1 MFNPVASTW
10 ISYARVGAA
19 ILPTTLLTLIER
31 RAPGPNIATKACRIP
46 QSQTQARVWYR
57 STLSPPREPSVYA
70 QLSAPHTPPA
80 SRAASVAP
88 SAGSTPTLDHATG
101 TAGGSLAGRPS
112 RRAAAVELP
121 SPPDRNA
128 AFRSAAGSRR
138 WHPLAEAARQHH
150 RVLHSLART
159 LTEVGRHGVGRV
171 PEQRHPA
178 LSPMLVQR
186 LAIVDVRAEYSIL
199 DRRLNDLPDG
209 TVQTPQKPRKHLLG
223 SGSTTGRAI
232 LFTLW
237 SVVGSEPVNPSL
249 AYVGASEPGAPP
261 PRLEARTPRQK
272 LLSRLRQLHHDPP
285 DRVSGVAGAV
295 RHAEGF
301 PWVWE

>member
-10 ISYARVGAA
+10 ISYAHVGAV

-178 LSPMLVQR
+178 LSPTLVQR
-186 LAIVDVRAEYSIL
+186 LAVVDVRAQYGIL
-199 DRRLNDLPDG
+199 DRRLDELPDG
-209 TVQTPQKPRKHLLG
+209 RCQLPKSRGSISLG
-223 SGSTTGRAI
+223 PAAI
-232 LFTLW
+232 PGGPSFSLFGAL
-237 SVVGSEPVNPSL
+237 SV
-249 AYVGASEPGAPP
+249 A
-261 PRLEARTPRQK
+261 
-272 LLSRLRQLHHDPP
+272 
-285 DRVSGVAGAV
+285 
-295 RHAEGF
+295 
-301 PWVWE
+301 